1 MALLGSL
8 CSGPRP
14 GTHLTKKKKRLKN
27 SNFQLDTG
35 RIGAK
40 LDKYLFLFYVLC
52 SKKFYTYLENFLFYA
67 GRINNHLI

>member
-14 GTHLTKKKKRLKN
+14 GTHLTKKKTRLKN

-40 LDKYLFLFYVLC
+40 LDKYLF
-52 SKKFYTYLENFLFYA
+52 
-67 GRINNHLI
+67 